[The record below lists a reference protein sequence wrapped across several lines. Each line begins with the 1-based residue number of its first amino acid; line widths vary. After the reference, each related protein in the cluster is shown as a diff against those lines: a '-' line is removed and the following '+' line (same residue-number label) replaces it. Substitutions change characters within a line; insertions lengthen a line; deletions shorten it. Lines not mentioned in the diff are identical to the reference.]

1 MAPPPACTP
10 PRGTVLTCVS
20 VTGWA
25 WTTEVGGTV
34 GLWTVVCGE
43 LVFWLGRDSP
53 ELDSCCALCF
63 GFGWCFGFGCGL
75 GAGGGGGGRGSPGGG
90 GGGGGGRGRRV
101 VLAGVRRRSERQAEH
116 RAHRRSQD
124 QNPSDHLDLQLAS
137 GYLRGPSYG
146 RAGGLQDA
154 ATFTRSPLT
163 LRPPPPGEAAR
174 RRRRGGCG
182 RPRPRRRARR
192 STRRWPSAGR

>member
-25 WTTEVGGTV
+25 WTTEVVGTV

-75 GAGGGGGGRGSPGGG
+75 GAGGGGAGCVCVGGAGGG
-90 GGGGGGRGRRV
+90 GGVSSSPAYADEASARLSTALTDAVKTKIRRIIWTSNWLV
-101 VLAGVRRRSERQAEH
+101 DTCAAQATVGLAVFK
-116 RAHRRSQD
+116 
-124 QNPSDHLDLQLAS
+124 
-137 GYLRGPSYG
+137 
-146 RAGGLQDA
+146 
-154 ATFTRSPLT
+154 T
-163 LRPPPPGEAAR
+163 
-174 RRRRGGCG
+174 
-182 RPRPRRRARR
+182 PRL
-192 STRRWPSAGR
+192 S